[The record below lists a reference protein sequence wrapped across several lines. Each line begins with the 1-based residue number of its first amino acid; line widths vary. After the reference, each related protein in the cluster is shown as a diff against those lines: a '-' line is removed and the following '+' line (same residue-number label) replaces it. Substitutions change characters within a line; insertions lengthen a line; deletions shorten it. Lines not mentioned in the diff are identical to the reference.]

1 MDREAWSAGVTKSQ
15 TRLSDWTELNFP
27 LLCTT
32 SCWKLLNA
40 QCNPHLLCGAFSV
53 CYKAAQK
60 FFLLLRLSMAF
71 PGGTSGKEPTCQCT
85 RHKRHG
91 FHPWVRKIP
100 WRMEAT
106 VHRATKNWTQL
117 TWLST
122 QAHVFPF
129 SNILLIFHFVFH
141 LWHLVDDLC
150 VIDFLVIFICFFLIF
165 LMSVYHVL

>member
-1 MDREAWSAGVTKSQ
+1 MDMSLSKLWELVMDREAWSAGVTKSQ

-91 FHPWVRKIP
+91 FHPRVRKIP

-122 QAHVFPF
+122 QAHKSFRFPTSF
-129 SNILLIFHFVFH
+129 WYSILSSIFGT
-141 LWHLVDDLC
+141 
-150 VIDFLVIFICFFLIF
+150 
-165 LMSVYHVL
+165 